1 VLPQARSA
9 DLSSFVLTA
18 IKGVPLKALLKVSGF
33 IDALNERVGS
43 IVIWA
48 VLASVLISAGNAISR
63 KAFDLSSNAWLEI
76 QWYLFAAV
84 FMLAAGYTYL
94 KNEHVRIDV
103 VSGRL
108 SARGRTWIDILG
120 IIFFL
125 MPWIILMLYLG
136 VPYFHQAF
144 VSGEMSSNAGGL
156 IRWPAYLLIPV
167 GVALLGLQA
176 ISELIKRIGF
186 LAGHCEDPAAPKA
199 AKSAEEELADFVR
212 QQSEAA
218 AVTGAVK

>member
-1 VLPQARSA
+1 
-9 DLSSFVLTA
+9 
-18 IKGVPLKALLKVSGF
+18 LKALLKISAL

-103 VSGRL
+103 LSARL
-108 SARGRTWIDILG
+108 SARGRTWVDIFG
-120 IIFFL
+120 IVFFL
-125 MPWIILMLYLG
+125 MPWVVLMLYLG
-136 VPYFHQAF
+136 IPFFHQAF

-176 ISELIKRIGF
+176 LSELIKRIGF
-186 LAGHCEDPAAPKA
+186 LTGNCEDPAAPKA

-212 QQSEAA
+212 QQNEAA
-218 AVTGAVK
+218 AGAAK

>member
-1 VLPQARSA
+1 MYSSGPARP
-9 DLSSFVLTA
+9 FVLEE
-18 IKGVPLKALLKVSGF
+18 VQVKALLKLSSL
-33 IDALNERVGS
+33 IDALNERVGR

-103 VSGRL
+103 LSGRL

-120 IIFFL
+120 ILFFL
-125 MPWIILMLYLG
+125 TPWVVLMLYLG
-136 VPYFHQAF
+136 IPFFHQAF

-167 GVALLGLQA
+167 GVGLLGLQA
-176 ISELIKRIGF
+176 LSELIKRIGF
-186 LAGHCEDPAAPKA
+186 LTGHCPDPAAPKSG
-199 AKSAEEELADFVR
+199 KTAEEELADFVR
-212 QQSEAA
+212 QQSEAPGA
-218 AVTGAVK
+218 AK